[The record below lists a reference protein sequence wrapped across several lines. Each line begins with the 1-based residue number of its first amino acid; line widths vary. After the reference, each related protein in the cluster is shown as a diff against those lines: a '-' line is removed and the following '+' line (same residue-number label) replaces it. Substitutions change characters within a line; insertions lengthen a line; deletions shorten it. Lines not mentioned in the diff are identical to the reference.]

1 LFSAAAQLH
10 LAAMAQGR
18 LGEDPACVFAVLEG
32 MTAQP

>member
-1 LFSAAAQLH
+1 
-10 LAAMAQGR
+10 MAQGR